1 MHNFQKIV
9 KNPWN
14 FLTKINPD
22 QMVVLAGS
30 LRCGILSI
38 CKYLEKYHKVDKE
51 KITILPYLLFEP
63 EKHIHQLEN
72 AEKVLIILR
81 NPTDRAFSLWKS
93 NLQNGLEWLDFEN
106 AIAREQIRFHKLAH
120 KQIKWRYLYFRGG
133 LYSKKIKNLRD
144 LIGNDEFS
152 NKVQIIPFDQIMSE
166 KILKK
171 ALDIEGATSD
181 VIPQLNKSKIPAN
194 SKIQFTVRR
203 IFEIFSEEKIR
214 NTGIKNLLQILC
226 KIVMDLNIK
235 VQDITNL
242 NRIDKLPD
250 TKGVYDFLKHAYKE
264 DIEILSEDFP
274 QFQIWL
280 KD

>member
-1 MHNFQKIV
+1 
-9 KNPWN
+9 
-14 FLTKINPD
+14 
-22 QMVVLAGS
+22 
-30 LRCGILSI
+30 
-38 CKYLEKYHKVDKE
+38 
-51 KITILPYLLFEP
+51 LFEP

-106 AIAREQIRFHKLAH
+106 AIAKEQIRFYNLAK

-133 LYSKKIKNLRD
+133 LYSKKIKNLKD
-144 LIGNDEFS
+144 LIGSDEFS
-152 NKVQIIPFDQIMSE
+152 KVQIIPFDQIMSE